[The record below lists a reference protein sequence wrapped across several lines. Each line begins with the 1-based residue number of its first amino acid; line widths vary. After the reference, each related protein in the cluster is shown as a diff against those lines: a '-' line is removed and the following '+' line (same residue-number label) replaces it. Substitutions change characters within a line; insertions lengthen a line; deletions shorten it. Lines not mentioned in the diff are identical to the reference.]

1 MKTVLISHFVPGMK
15 IEGFYYCVEKR
26 ILKKKD
32 GTKYLSL
39 LLQDKS
45 GSIRARLWDNI
56 DGFSKKFS
64 SPNPVAI
71 KGEIYQYGDNL
82 MIKIRNINFA
92 SIEKYS
98 KFGFNPAELI
108 PESNIN
114 PTKLWEVLL
123 NEVSLISKNHF
134 KILVLKI
141 LKDQKNKFIV
151 FPASIS
157 YQYNYQNGL
166 FAQTI
171 SMVNSAK
178 LLRKNYEFDYD
189 LLLSGISLHQIGK
202 LYSINVGFSNS
213 SKSSNEK
220 ALLGNAILSKDLVGE
235 YINQIPTFPKEDKIK
250 LDHLILSYQGRR
262 EWMSPIEP
270 QTIEAILLHTIS
282 YLDSQIN
289 ILKR

>member
-15 IEGFYYCVEKR
+15 IEGFYYCIEKR

-114 PTKLWEVLL
+114 PSKLWEVLL

-166 FAQTI
+166 LAQTI

-235 YINQIPTFPKEDKIK
+235 YINQIPSFPKEDKIK

>member
-1 MKTVLISHFVPGMK
+1 
-15 IEGFYYCVEKR
+15 
-26 ILKKKD
+26 
-32 GTKYLSL
+32 
-39 LLQDKS
+39 
-45 GSIRARLWDNI
+45 
-56 DGFSKKFS
+56 
-64 SPNPVAI
+64 
-71 KGEIYQYGDNL
+71 

-166 FAQTI
+166 LAQTI

>member
-1 MKTVLISHFVPGMK
+1 MSDQIIISILTGGKSSRMNFQNKSFLKIHNKTF
-15 IEGFYYCVEKR
+15 IE
-26 ILKKKD
+26 
-32 GTKYLSL
+32 L
-39 LLQDKS
+39 LLDQLKIL
-45 GSIRARLWDNI
+45 GY
-56 DGFSKKFS
+56 
-64 SPNPVAI
+64 
-71 KGEIYQYGDNL
+71 EIV
-82 MIKIRNINFA
+82 INVNDDE
-92 SIEKYS
+92 EKYS

-166 FAQTI
+166 LAQTI